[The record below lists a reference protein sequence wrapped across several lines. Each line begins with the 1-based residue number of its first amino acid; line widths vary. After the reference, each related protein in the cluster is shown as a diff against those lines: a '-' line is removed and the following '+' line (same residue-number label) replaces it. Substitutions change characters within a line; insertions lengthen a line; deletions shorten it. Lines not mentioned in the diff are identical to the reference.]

1 MTALDL
7 DRLSTDD
14 GEQFGPECQCGCGEY
29 LPYGSTRNF
38 KRGHKENPRNPS
50 RMNNPALSPDMQE
63 VFDPDSNWMTLSDAA
78 TSIPNDP
85 DPPEA
90 KENKQPIRVT
100 KRVRDDIEGKLA
112 MMFAMVAMLW
122 ETKDPVCA
130 PALADSAP
138 AISAKLVP
146 IICKSPEMVR
156 WFTKGGN
163 YTAWLDL
170 MMVLVP
176 FGKVVV
182 SHHVTHSVTD
192 AKQAAKPNLSVVDNT
207 AYQL

>member
-122 ETKDPVCA
+122 GTVPRPFRPSWSPSSASRPKWCA
-130 PALADSAP
+130 G
-138 AISAKLVP
+138 
-146 IICKSPEMVR
+146 SPREGTIPR
-156 WFTKGGN
+156 GST
-163 YTAWLDL
+163 
-170 MMVLVP
+170 
-176 FGKVVV
+176 
-182 SHHVTHSVTD
+182 
-192 AKQAAKPNLSVVDNT
+192 
-207 AYQL
+207 

>member
-14 GEQFGPECQCGCGEY
+14 GEVLGPLCACDCGEH
-29 LPYGSTRNF
+29 LPYGSTRNY
-38 KRGHKENPRNPS
+38 KRGHKDKAR
-50 RMNNPALSPDMQE
+50 PARPAYQE
-63 VFDPDSNWMTLSDAA
+63 VADPDSNWMTLSDAA
-78 TSIPNDP
+78 IEIPNDP

-90 KENKQPIRVT
+90 KDAKPQIRVT

-122 ETKDPVCA
+122 ETKDPICA
-130 PALADSAP
+130 TSLADNAP
-138 AISAKLVP
+138 NISEKLVP

-176 FGKVVV
+176 FGKVVFA
-182 SHHVTHSVTD
+182 HHVTHSMEG
-192 AKQAAKPNLSVVDNT
+192 KGNQAGKPNLSVVDNT